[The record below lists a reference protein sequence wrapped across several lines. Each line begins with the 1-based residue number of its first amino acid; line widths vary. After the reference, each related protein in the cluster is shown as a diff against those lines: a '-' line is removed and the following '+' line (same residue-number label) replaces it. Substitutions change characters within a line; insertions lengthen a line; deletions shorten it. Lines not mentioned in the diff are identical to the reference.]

1 MRAYSMDPR
10 KQFSKKLAGRA
21 EWFWMFYMTL
31 VAALAGYRPEA
42 YVAAIV
48 LASLVTVVM
57 VTSVLAY
64 TNNSMYEKGLYA
76 PNQIA
81 KAVKLNWK
89 EAFSFS
95 KGNDQTEETQEN
107 DESEQDGGEG

>member
-1 MRAYSMDPR
+1 MRWPYQMDPR

-21 EWFWMFYMTL
+21 EWFWIFYLTFL
-31 VAALAGYRPEA
+31 AALLGYKPEA
-42 YVAAIV
+42 YIGVIILAA
-48 LASLVTVVM
+48 LVTVVM

-81 KAVKLNWK
+81 RMASKFNWK
-89 EAFSFS
+89 EAFDFS
-95 KGNDQTEETQEN
+95 KGQTETTDET
-107 DESEQDGGEG
+107 DGGEG

>member
-1 MRAYSMDPR
+1 MGEYRIDPR

-21 EWFWMFYMTL
+21 EWFWMFYLTL
-31 VAALAGYRPEA
+31 MAVLVGYRPEA
-42 YVAAIV
+42 YIASIV
-48 LASLVTVVM
+48 LAALVTAVM

-81 KAVKLNWK
+81 KAVRFNWK
-89 EAFSFS
+89 EAFSFDKNEEES
-95 KGNDQTEETQEN
+95 TGAENNDN
-107 DESEQDGGEG
+107 PEQDGGEG